1 MQCPRCASNQSDDIK
16 FCTFCGANLQ
26 AVREALDAPD
36 SAKKFEWGNTWV
48 ADMLMSGQAA
58 EIRKLELERRMGITP
73 EVKRYNEIKAGVIVS
88 SIGIGLAIFLA
99 IFMQGVAGHVD
110 PKDAEIITR
119 LWVAGVIPFMV
130 GVALIVNGLVVSKRI
145 VEAQERALREGKALD
160 EAQGARSLR
169 PADTNEFIP
178 TNFSVTDQTTRH
190 LEQSERKVR

>member
-36 SAKKFEWGNTWV
+36 SGKKFEWGNTWV
-48 ADMLMSGQAA
+48 AEMFMSGQMA
-58 EIRKLELERRMGITP
+58 EIRKHEMERRMGITP

-88 SIGIGLAIFLA
+88 SVGIGVAIFLA
-99 IFMQGVAGHVD
+99 IFMQGIAGHVD
-110 PKDAEIITR
+110 PKDADIITR
-119 LWVAGVIPFMV
+119 LWVAGIIPFMV
-130 GVALIVNGLVVSKRI
+130 GLALIINGLVVSKKI
-145 VEAQERALREGKALD
+145 VEAQERALKEGKALD
-160 EAQGARSLR
+160 EGAPVRGLR

-190 LEQSERKVR
+190 LEQSERKIK